1 MITKI
6 KEIGLD
12 PQLSL
17 QSAKM
22 LWKVADGKCRFP
34 VGPAP
39 QKQKP

>member
-22 LWKVADGKCRFP
+22 LRKVAEGK
-34 VGPAP
+34 
-39 QKQKP
+39 